1 MKDVEPAGLKQTDL
15 HPALG
20 EPELDSVRFLNE
32 IMKRY
37 PEAISFAPGAPHTAH
52 LDDLDIGALL
62 DTFRAHLRERR
73 GLGPAAA
80 DRLLLEYGPSR
91 GVINDLVAGALRLD
105 HGIDVPDD
113 AVVVTVGAQEAM
125 VLVLRALFASAG
137 DLLAVVNPCY
147 VGMTGAA
154 RLLDIPLV
162 PVDEADPPGT
172 ADGNGGDGMPDL
184 DRLERACRDARASGR
199 RVRALYVAPDFSNP
213 SGVRLDLA
221 TRHRLLRL
229 ADQEDFFLLED
240 MAYGFTADPADEL
253 PTLKSMDEHGRVVC
267 IGTFAKI
274 CLPGARVGFVVA
286 DQPVRGAD
294 GTTRP
299 LADHLAALKGMVTV
313 NTSPICQAVV
323 GGMLLTA
330 GGSMAAI
337 GRERA
342 ATYRRNLALLL
353 RALDEHVAPA
363 LGPEPP
369 VTWNRPAGGFFVR
382 CRLPVRADT
391 ALLDTCAAE
400 HGVLWTP
407 MSAFHVGPGGD
418 REIRLSCSYLDP
430 DEIGEGAARLAG
442 FFRTLAAPD
451 RAAPPG

>member
-1 MKDVEPAGLKQTDL
+1 
-15 HPALG
+15 
-20 EPELDSVRFLNE
+20 
-32 IMKRY
+32 MKRH
-37 PEAISFAPGAPHTAH
+37 PGAISFAPGAPHTAH

-73 GLGPAAA
+73 GLAPAAA
-80 DRLLLEYGPSR
+80 DRLLMEYGPSR
-91 GVINDLVAGALRLD
+91 GIINDLVAGALRLD

-125 VLVLRALFASAG
+125 LLVLRALFASAG

-154 RLLDIPLV
+154 HLLGIPLV
-162 PVDEADPPGT
+162 PVGEADT
-172 ADGNGGDGMPDL
+172 ADRAGGSGGDGMPGL
-184 DRLERACRDARASGR
+184 DRLEEACRRARAGGR
-199 RVRALYVAPDFSNP
+199 RIRALYVAPDFSNP

-221 TRHRLLRL
+221 TRRRLLRL
-229 ADQEDFFLLED
+229 AAQEDFFLLED
-240 MAYGFTADPADEL
+240 MAYGFTAGPAEGL
-253 PTLKSMDEHGRVVC
+253 PTLKSMDEDGRVVC

-274 CLPGARVGFVVA
+274 CLPGARVGFAVA

-313 NTSPICQAVV
+313 NTSPICQAVI
-323 GGMLLTA
+323 GGMLLAA
-330 GGSMAAI
+330 GGSMAVI

-342 ATYRRNLALLL
+342 VTYRRNLALLL
-353 RALDEHVAPA
+353 RELDRQVAPA
-363 LGPEPP
+363 LGAAPP

-391 ALLDTCAAE
+391 ALLETCAAE

-407 MSAFHVGPGGD
+407 MSAFYVGPGGD

-430 DEIGEGAARLAG
+430 GEIREGVARLAG
-442 FFRTLAAPD
+442 FFGTLAAPG
-451 RAAPPG
+451 RAAPPD